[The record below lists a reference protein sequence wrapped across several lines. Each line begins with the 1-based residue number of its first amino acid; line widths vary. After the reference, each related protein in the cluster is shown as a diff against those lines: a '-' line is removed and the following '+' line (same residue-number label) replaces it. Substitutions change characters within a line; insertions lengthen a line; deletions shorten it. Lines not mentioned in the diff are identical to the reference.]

1 MPELP
6 EVETIK
12 NDLQKLIVGKEIVGI
27 SSEFPDIVK
36 MDFTAFKKEVT
47 GSKITDVRRRA
58 KNLIIALENS
68 NLSTPAHNFL
78 LIHFKMSGH
87 VIVTSAEREIK
98 NGTWLKRD
106 GDFADPQNQ
115 FVRIQFF
122 LDDGNQIAFSDL
134 RRFGYIKLVTKEE
147 LNKFLGEY
155 GPEPLE
161 KGFKID
167 ILANILKS
175 KKGPVKKILMDQKLI
190 AGIGNIYADE
200 ILFEAKIHPQ
210 KPANSLDKNQI
221 KMLYDSILK
230 ILKLALKNRG
240 TSTSDYRDA
249 SGQKGNY
256 GNIRKVY
263 RKTGEPC
270 PHKCGGKVERISL
283 GGRGTHFCPKCQKL

>member
-12 NDLQKLIVGKEIVGI
+12 NDLKQLIVGKEITDI
-27 SSEFPDIVK
+27 RSEFPDIVK
-36 MDFTAFKKEVT
+36 MDFSEFKKEVVGT
-47 GSKITDVRRRA
+47 KITDVRRRA
-58 KNLIIALENS
+58 KSLIIQLTEKY
-68 NLSTPAHNFL
+68 L

-87 VIVTSAEREIK
+87 VMVTNSDREVK
-98 NGTWLKRD
+98 NGIWLKRD
-106 GDFADPQNQ
+106 GEFADPQNQ

-122 LDDGNQIAFSDL
+122 LGDGKQIAFSDL
-134 RRFGYIKLVTKEE
+134 RRFGYIKLVSQSE
-147 LNKFLGEY
+147 LDKFLGEY

-161 KGFKID
+161 KGFTLE
-167 ILANILKS
+167 ILDSILQS
-175 KKGPVKKILMDQKLI
+175 KKWPVKKVLMEQKLV

-200 ILFEAKIHPQ
+200 ILFDARIHPQ
-210 KPANSLDKNQI
+210 KPANSLDKNQT
-221 KMLYDSILK
+221 KTLFDSIQK
-230 ILKLALKNRG
+230 ILKLALENRG

-249 SGQKGNY
+249 RGKRGNY

-270 PHKCGGKVERISL
+270 PYGCGGKIERISL